1 MLHATSGTSS
11 SDSSYHEHAPLAK
24 VTFLRL
30 SVMMLLQFILF
41 GSWFAT
47 LGLVLAT
54 YKLPGII
61 GAAYTLSAIAAIVS
75 PVFLGA
81 IGDRYLASQKV
92 LGLAHLVGAALML
105 TLPSLVKAGDANMT
119 LVVIFVYMMCFQPTL
134 GLSNSIAFRHL
145 GKSDKAF
152 PFLRVFAT
160 VGWVIAGLTVGA
172 MGLSA
177 STGVFTFAA
186 VVSLLLGLYSFTL
199 PATPPCAKGAKFSM
213 GDLIGAK
220 SFVLFKDRNFAVL
233 ILCAFLTS
241 ISLGVYN
248 TFASPYLGVLGIS
261 NVAGVLAIGQA
272 SEVLFII
279 SVPFVLHKL
288 GLKWALL
295 LGMGMW
301 GVRFVL
307 FAMAAD
313 GHPSLAVI
321 GVALHGICNDFFL
334 ILAAMF
340 IDAVAPPE
348 LKVQAQSWLIIA
360 ISGFGSAAGSF
371 ISGTIFGATV
381 AQHPEAGAAAWNYI
395 WLVPIVSAVIT
406 AVIWIAFFRSRT
418 ADKPLEPGSVA

>member
-11 SDSSYHEHAPLAK
+11 SEHSFQAHAPFAK
-24 VTFLRL
+24 VTFSRL

-54 YKLPGII
+54 YKMPGII
-61 GAAYTLSAIAAIVS
+61 GVAYTLSAIAAIVS
-75 PVFLGA
+75 PIFLGA

-119 LVVIFVYMMCFQPTL
+119 LVVIFAYMMCFQPTL

-172 MGLSA
+172 LGLSA

-186 VVSLLLGLYSFTL
+186 IVSVILGLYSFTL
-199 PATPPCAKGAKFSM
+199 PATPPCAKGAKLSM

-220 SFVLFKDRNFAVL
+220 SFVLFKERNFSVL

-288 GLKWALL
+288 GLKRALL

-307 FAMAAD
+307 FAMAAG
-313 GHPSLAVI
+313 GHPFLAVV

-340 IDAVAPPE
+340 IDAVAPAE
-348 LKVQAQSWLIIA
+348 MKAQAQSWLIIA

-371 ISGTIFGATV
+371 ISGTIFSATV
-381 AQHPEAGAAAWNYI
+381 ARHPEAGAGAWTYI
-395 WLVPIVSAVIT
+395 WLVPIVSALIT
-406 AVIWIAFFRSRT
+406 AFIWITFFRSRT
-418 ADKPLEPGSVA
+418 STTPAEAGPVS